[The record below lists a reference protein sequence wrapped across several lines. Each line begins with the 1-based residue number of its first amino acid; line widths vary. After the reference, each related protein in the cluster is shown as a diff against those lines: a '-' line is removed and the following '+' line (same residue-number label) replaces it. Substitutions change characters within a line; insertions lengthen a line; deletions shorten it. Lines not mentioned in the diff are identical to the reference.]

1 MELKDFISNTI
12 EQISLGILEASKKCN
27 QYGVIVNP
35 NITIGEQGD
44 FCIPKQPEHVNIQR
58 RVQLIDMDIAVT
70 VIESEEGK
78 IEGKLGVSFIGVG
91 GKSQE
96 GKSTSNESRVKF
108 SIPVCLPVTNI
119 IGYILNHLKNI
130 HLNIL

>member
-58 RVQLIDMDIAVT
+58 RVQLMHRQV
-70 VIESEEGK
+70 
-78 IEGKLGVSFIGVG
+78 KL
-91 GKSQE
+91 
-96 GKSTSNESRVKF
+96 
-108 SIPVCLPVTNI
+108 I
-119 IGYILNHLKNI
+119 IYTQLSPKRKR
-130 HLNIL
+130 

>member
-1 MELKDFISNTI
+1 MMMLASWTSI
-12 EQISLGILEASKKCN
+12 EIIILLISLGVLDASEKCN
-27 QYGVIVNP
+27 RYGVIVNP
-35 NITIGEQGD
+35 NITRGEQGD

-78 IEGKLGVSFIGVG
+78 VEGKLGISFIGVG

-96 GKSTSNESRVKF
+96 GRSTSNESRVKF
-108 SIPVCLPVTNI
+108 SIPVCLPVTDI
-119 IGYILNHLKNI
+119 IRK
-130 HLNIL
+130 

>member
-1 MELKDFISNTI
+1 MRILTLLELENLKDFISNTI

-119 IGYILNHLKNI
+119 IGK
-130 HLNIL
+130 

>member
-1 MELKDFISNTI
+1 MYSELTHKYLKLNDFISNTI

-91 GKSQE
+91 GNSQE

-108 SIPVCLPVTNI
+108 LIPVCLPVTNI
-119 IGYILNHLKNI
+119 IGK
-130 HLNIL
+130 

>member
-12 EQISLGILEASKKCN
+12 EQISLGVLDASEKCN
-27 QYGVIVNP
+27 RYGVIVNP

-78 IEGKLGVSFIGVG
+78 ASLAILQSDMTYSDQLAGAVAYLGY
-91 GKSQE
+91 KE
-96 GKSTSNESRVKF
+96 R
-108 SIPVCLPVTNI
+108 
-119 IGYILNHLKNI
+119 LKAN
-130 HLNIL
+130 

>member
-44 FCIPKQPEHVNIQR
+44 FCIPLPLPAFAPQTHASMHPAPSRHHPEKQ
-58 RVQLIDMDIAVT
+58 
-70 VIESEEGK
+70 K
-78 IEGKLGVSFIGVG
+78 
-91 GKSQE
+91 
-96 GKSTSNESRVKF
+96 
-108 SIPVCLPVTNI
+108 
-119 IGYILNHLKNI
+119 Y
-130 HLNIL
+130 

>member
-1 MELKDFISNTI
+1 MELKDFI
-12 EQISLGILEASKKCN
+12 EQISLGVLDASEKCN
-27 QYGVIVNP
+27 RYGVIVNP

-78 IEGKLGVSFIGVG
+78 VEGKLGISFIGVG

-96 GKSTSNESRVKF
+96 GRSTSNESRVKF
-108 SIPVCLPVTNI
+108 SIPVCLPVTDI
-119 IGYILNHLKNI
+119 IRK
-130 HLNIL
+130 

>member
-12 EQISLGILEASKKCN
+12 EQISLGILDASEKCGR
-27 QYGVIVNP
+27 YGVIVNP
-35 NITIGEQGD
+35 NITIGEKGD
-44 FCIPKQPEHVNIQR
+44 YCIPKQPEHINIQR

-70 VIESEEGK
+70 VIESKEGN
-78 IEGKLGVSFIGVG
+78 IEGNLGISFIGVG

-108 SIPVCLPVTNI
+108 SIPVCLPVSDI
-119 IGYILNHLKNI
+119 IGK
-130 HLNIL
+130 

>member
-12 EQISLGILEASKKCN
+12 EQISLGILEASEKCN

-35 NITIGEQGD
+35 NITIGKQGD
-44 FCIPKQPEHVNIQR
+44 FCIPKKPEYVDIQR

-78 IEGKLGVSFIGVG
+78 IEGKLGTSFIGVG

-108 SIPVCLPVTNI
+108 SIPVCLPVTDI
-119 IGYILNHLKNI
+119 IGK
-130 HLNIL
+130 

>member
-1 MELKDFISNTI
+1 MELTYKYMELKDFISNTI
-12 EQISLGILEASKKCN
+12 EQISLGIFEASKKCN

-78 IEGKLGVSFIGVG
+78 IEGKLGVSIIGVG

-108 SIPVCLPVTNI
+108 SIPVCLPVTDI
-119 IGYILNHLKNI
+119 IGK
-130 HLNIL
+130 

>member
-44 FCIPKQPEHVNIQR
+44 FCISKQPEHVNIQR

-119 IGYILNHLKNI
+119 IGK
-130 HLNIL
+130 

>member
-119 IGYILNHLKNI
+119 IGKKSNLSKLYNLTK
-130 HLNIL
+130 

>member
-27 QYGVIVNP
+27 QCGVIVNP
-35 NITIGEQGD
+35 NITIGEQGY

-58 RVQLIDMDIAVT
+58 RVQLIDMDMDIAVT

-108 SIPVCLPVTNI
+108 SIPVCLPVTDI
-119 IGYILNHLKNI
+119 IGK
-130 HLNIL
+130 

>member
-1 MELKDFISNTI
+1 MNSEFTYKFLELKDFISNTI

-119 IGYILNHLKNI
+119 IGK
-130 HLNIL
+130 

>member
-27 QYGVIVNP
+27 QCDVIVNP

-108 SIPVCLPVTNI
+108 SIPVCLPVTDI
-119 IGYILNHLKNI
+119 IGK
-130 HLNIL
+130 

>member
-1 MELKDFISNTI
+1 MVLKITN
-12 EQISLGILEASKKCN
+12 LHILRYLPTCWLYLLERYAIDNQRCTHAAS
-27 QYGVIVNP
+27 
-35 NITIGEQGD
+35 
-44 FCIPKQPEHVNIQR
+44 
-58 RVQLIDMDIAVT
+58 DIAVT

-119 IGYILNHLKNI
+119 IGK
-130 HLNIL
+130 